1 MPKEGLRLFQ
11 GQLYPFSQLLG
22 VSTKWERVVWQWS
35 IDKGPRWHEW
45 DRKRHLLS
53 SWLLIFKED
62 ASFEMSSSEVVWLN
76 LAAEMHDV
84 FYYFLP
90 TALFNFWE
98 EAWLK
103 LPHSVRCSDFR
114 SEPRYCAYSAYS
126 GLLNLLLFV
135 GNKKNISKD
144 VFIGI
149 RFQLSPQCLQLF
161 SSSVVRIQLSH
172 NILTIYPIYPI
183 SKSNISKIKILTLKN
198 GQECPHNQSTLKIMQ
213 TWCLRKGLNKEY
225 WNANTAFPCMTSNDL
240 GDFSFHL
247 DFFYYWAVTKLRTF

>member
-1 MPKEGLRLFQ
+1 MRQKKTS
-11 GQLYPFSQLLG
+11 SQQ
-22 VSTKWERVVWQWS
+22 S
-35 IDKGPRWHEW
+35 
-45 DRKRHLLS
+45 
-53 SWLLIFKED
+53 IFKED
-62 ASFEMSSSEVVWLN
+62 ASFEMPSQVVWLN
-76 LAAEMHDV
+76 LAPEMLGV

-103 LPHSVRCSDFR
+103 LPHSVRCSNFR

-144 VFIGI
+144 VFIGV

-172 NILTIYPIYPI
+172 NILKIYPIYPI
-183 SKSNISKIKILTLKN
+183 SNSNILIIKIFTSKN
-198 GQECPHNQSTLKIMQ
+198 GLKCPHN
-213 TWCLRKGLNKEY
+213 
-225 WNANTAFPCMTSNDL
+225 
-240 GDFSFHL
+240 
-247 DFFYYWAVTKLRTF
+247 